1 MCQHAEGDSV
11 QVRRMRPV
19 RLHRAVCFQC
29 RERGHLRRDCTAS
42 AREPASAHGGEEG
55 HPWLQNEA
63 ADFTSDAANYEPTAD
78 VAVWDM
84 DRASWPACCEEEGGA
99 GFEYESPADPSS
111 TEDDEEGGS
120 AINEGAAGMPA
131 SCRFYAQIGRVCGH
145 CPNCPFAVLMPDS
158 DEDDDSSQRRRAVIQ
173 VRARLA
179 TSRPL
184 LSLPATPPTPSRS
197 ARKGPPRHARYKGA
211 YVQ

>member
-1 MCQHAEGDSV
+1 MPAQIAAGQITCRLVVPLDLGRAAPAESERASALPSSIQLSAALMCQHAEGDSV

-63 ADFTSDAANYEPTAD
+63 ADFTSDAANYKPTAD

-99 GFEYESPADPSS
+99 EFEYESLADPSS
-111 TEDDEEGGS
+111 TEDDEEG
-120 AINEGAAGMPA
+120 A
-131 SCRFYAQIGRVCGH
+131 
-145 CPNCPFAVLMPDS
+145 LLLT
-158 DEDDDSSQRRRAVIQ
+158 
-173 VRARLA
+173 RARLGC
-179 TSRPL
+179 
-184 LSLPATPPTPSRS
+184 PP
-197 ARKGPPRHARYKGA
+197 HAASTRI
-211 YVQ
+211 